1 MLYNIKDK
9 KRLKRSILFTS
20 LNFRVEYVSIS
31 AFYGGFSGIDIW
43 ESCSNWRRVVGIWLK
58 WGHVAP
64 MRMQFATR
72 ESAAESILCLHQRH
86 ASDELLLTGGL
97 LTLHVLWSP
106 GALWQPC
113 WACLQLLCRPGSCRL
128 TFLPTS
134 QDRHH
139 DVMALLTF
147 PCLLSGVFPVKS
159 TCIEPYLNPSW
170 LLLPWRSGQQSEAV
184 KSNTQNKMASIILM
198 SVVFIKACCADYLNS
213 SVNIYSLLSWLYS
226 EDFNYLKIW

>member
-20 LNFRVEYVSIS
+20 LNFRVEYVPVS

-72 ESAAESILCLHQRH
+72 ERAAETILCLHRRH
-86 ASDELLLTGGL
+86 ASHELLLTGGL
-97 LTLHVLWSP
+97 LTLHVLWRP

-134 QDRHH
+134 QTGIAMWWLFWPSR
-139 DVMALLTF
+139 
-147 PCLLSGVFPVKS
+147 VFS
-159 TCIEPYLNPSW
+159 QAFS
-170 LLLPWRSGQQSEAV
+170 Q
-184 KSNTQNKMASIILM
+184 
-198 SVVFIKACCADYLNS
+198 
-213 SVNIYSLLSWLYS
+213 
-226 EDFNYLKIW
+226 